1 MNADSNSKILEKY
14 EKILGK
20 KKVNEVKNKAEAYE
34 STKVL
39 HINSTKFGGG
49 VAEILQNMIPM
60 MNELGL
66 DAHWDVFSAPEEF
79 FEITKKMHN
88 ALQGN
93 MKINFSEEEQEIYIK
108 QAESIYNQIKP
119 EGDFIV
125 IHDPQPC
132 PVIDYLDDNDA
143 KKIWRCHI
151 DTSDPNPQAWSMIS
165 KYLPNYEALIF
176 TKKEYAQPEIRDVV
190 YQIPPSIDPFSEKNR
205 EISEARAKEIVKKF
219 ISLDKPL
226 ITQVSRF
233 DPWKDPFGVIDAY
246 RIIKE
251 KKDIR
256 LALIGSLA
264 ADDPEGE
271 EYLKKVQEYSENDSN
286 IHILTNLDGVH
297 DIEVNAFQ
305 KISNIILQKSI
316 KEGFGLTVTEA
327 LWKETPVIGGN
338 VGGIQLQIEDGK
350 NGFLVNSVEECA
362 NKVLYLLKN
371 PKKAKKMGKNG
382 KKKVQNKF
390 LLINHVE
397 NYIDLFNKLKHKT

>member
-1 MNADSNSKILEKY
+1 MNANSNLKILYKY
-14 EKILGK
+14 EGILGK
-20 KKVNEVKNKAEAYE
+20 KKIKNLLKKAAKFE
-34 STKVL
+34 SKKVL

-60 MNELGL
+60 MNELNL
-66 DAHWDVFSAPEEF
+66 DAHWEVFSAPEKF

-93 MKINFSEEEQEIYIK
+93 KEISFSNEERSMYIN
-108 QAESIYNQIKP
+108 QAESIYNQINPKA
-119 EGDFIV
+119 DFII

-132 PVIDYLDDNDA
+132 PIIEHMKEIDGNKL
-143 KKIWRCHI
+143 WRCHI

-165 KYLPNYEALIF
+165 KYLPMYNALIF
-176 TKKEYAQPEIRDVV
+176 TKIEYAQPEIRDSV
-190 YQIPPSIDPFSEKNR
+190 YQISPSIDPFSEKNR
-205 EISEARAKEIVKKF
+205 EISEARAQEIVKRF
-219 ISLDKPL
+219 VPLDKPL

-246 RIIKE
+246 RIVKE
-251 KKDIR
+251 SKDIN
-256 LALIGSLA
+256 LALVGSLA
-264 ADDPEGE
+264 EDDPEGE
-271 EYLKKVQEYSENDSN
+271 EYLKKVEEYSEDDPDIN
-286 IHILTNLDGVH
+286 ILTNLDGVH

-305 KISNIILQKSI
+305 KISNVILQKSI

-338 VGGIQLQIEDGK
+338 VGGIKLQIEDGK
-350 NGFLVNSVEECA
+350 NGFLVDSIEECA
-362 NKVLYLLKN
+362 SKILYLLNN

-382 KKKVQNKF
+382 KTKIMKEF

-397 NYIDLFNKLKHKT
+397 NYLDLFQKLS